1 MAILKNEDGKELILL
16 CDCECDEGI
25 EFESTQTKKHIVIRR
40 I

>member
-25 EFESTQTKKHIVIRR
+25 RVREL
-40 I
+40 